1 LHIEVDQSV
10 KIEQTSDDTVLAYS
24 DSKQFAISIP
34 AQVKRKALVYLRG
47 RGWLGKRA
55 VLSCFA
61 VGLFLL
67 LEGIASQVTLIT
79 IDQEYQG
86 HEADIKTMLLRH
98 MRRVGLELNPDVIRF
113 ERLGKKSRAHKRAWG
128 VQRGKI
134 APDREVTVG
143 EFLDVLK

>member
-1 LHIEVDQSV
+1 LRIEVDQSV
-10 KIEQTSDDTVLAYS
+10 KIEQTSGDTVLAYS

-47 RGWLGKRA
+47 RGWFGKRA
-55 VLSCFA
+55 VLPCFA
-61 VGLFLL
+61 AGLFLL
-67 LEGIASQVTLIT
+67 LKDIAGHVTLII

-98 MRRVGLELNPDVIRF
+98 MREVGLELDPEVITF
-113 ERLGKKSRAHKRAWG
+113 ERLGKKSRAHKQAWG

-134 APDREVTVG
+134 APDREVTVE
-143 EFLDVLK
+143 EFLGVLK

>member
-1 LHIEVDQSV
+1 MHIEVDQSV
-10 KIEQTSDDTVLAYS
+10 KIEQTSGDTILAYS
-24 DSKQFAISIP
+24 DSKQFAILIP

-47 RGWLGKRA
+47 RGWFGKRA
-55 VLSCFA
+55 VLPCFA
-61 VGLFLL
+61 AGLFLL
-67 LEGIASQVTLIT
+67 LKDIAGQVTLIT

-86 HEADIKTMLLRH
+86 HEANIKTMLLRH

-113 ERLGKKSRAHKRAWG
+113 GRLGKKSGAHKRAWG

-134 APDREVTVG
+134 APDHEVTVE